1 MVHYHYQPIE
11 DSAVVNPHIS
21 TQSQPLK
28 LLINEE
34 KAQIQIQINLNL
46 NTPCNSFVPPR
57 KDPLPTLG
65 NRRMLNLR
73 ILIWGIVEIVIWLGG
88 QNLVIHTYTIYFI
101 KIKFATLFT
110 YTNKSA
116 AK

>member
-65 NRRMLNLR
+65 NRRMLDLR
-73 ILIWGIVEIVIWLGG
+73 ILIRGIVEIVIWLGG
-88 QNLVIHTYTIYFI
+88 AKSSHPYIYNILYKDKVCYPFYI
-101 KIKFATLFT
+101 FHFYK
-110 YTNKSA
+110 
-116 AK
+116 

>member
-1 MVHYHYQPIE
+1 MFQVKNKSVSMVHYHYQPIE

-21 TQSQPLK
+21 THSQPLK

-65 NRRMLNLR
+65 NRRMLDLR
-73 ILIWGIVEIVIWLGG
+73 ILIRGL
-88 QNLVIHTYTIYFI
+88 L
-101 KIKFATLFT
+101 KLLFG
-110 YTNKSA
+110 
-116 AK
+116 